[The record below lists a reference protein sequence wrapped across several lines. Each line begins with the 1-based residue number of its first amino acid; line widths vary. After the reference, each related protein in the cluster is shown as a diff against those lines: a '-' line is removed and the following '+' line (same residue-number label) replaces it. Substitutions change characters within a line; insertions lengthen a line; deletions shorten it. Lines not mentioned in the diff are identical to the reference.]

1 MTNSLWQ
8 RPMKDMLWHI
18 LVTHIC
24 VMEVWDGNSVT
35 ENAWHILC
43 DENLETDILWRTMV
57 TDVVWWIC
65 CDRLCDEYVVMDY
78 DNGCDRLNT
87 YYDMTDY
94 WCLKI
99 LWQNS
104 SQSLWILDKIFVKGF
119 FFFFEWWM
127 CPWHMMWR
135 TNKSVTISWISDKC
149 FSHGRV
155 PSPRHL
161 KNVLVIDFL
170 QYIDENVR
178 HKSQFF
184 W

>member
-119 FFFFEWWM
+119 FFFLSDECVHDIWCDGRINLSPFHELV
-127 CPWHMMWR
+127 
-135 TNKSVTISWISDKC
+135 TSVFHTDA
-149 FSHGRV
+149 FRLHGI
-155 PSPRHL
+155 L
-161 KNVLVIDFL
+161 KT
-170 QYIDENVR
+170 Y
-178 HKSQFF
+178 
-184 W
+184 